1 MQWKADQVMFTRDR
15 HRSLYW
21 SRWIPSIAPLQI
33 PYTVSQTKIRPFAE
47 CKDKNIKKHKDVILS
62 YISFTIP
69 AQVTEFSRDN
79 DFLAAI
85 S

>member
-1 MQWKADQVMFTRDR
+1 M
-15 HRSLYW
+15 
-21 SRWIPSIAPLQI
+21 
-33 PYTVSQTKIRPFAE
+33 PYTLSQIKIRPFAE
-47 CKDKNIKKHKDVILS
+47 CEDKNVQEYKDVILS

-69 AQVTEFSRDN
+69 AEVTEFSRDN